1 MIFDSV
7 RSVWYYCR
15 MNCHE
20 KSKFQ
25 QLEKL
30 VNGEDV
36 VWGSEVS
43 FFWLLGCEEGASL
56 FFK

>member
-7 RSVWYYCR
+7 RSVRYYCR

-36 VWGSEVS
+36 VWGVEVS
-43 FFWLLGCEEGASL
+43 FFWLLGCEESAFL

>member
-1 MIFDSV
+1 
-7 RSVWYYCR
+7 

-36 VWGSEVS
+36 VWGGEVS

-56 FFK
+56 FFKL